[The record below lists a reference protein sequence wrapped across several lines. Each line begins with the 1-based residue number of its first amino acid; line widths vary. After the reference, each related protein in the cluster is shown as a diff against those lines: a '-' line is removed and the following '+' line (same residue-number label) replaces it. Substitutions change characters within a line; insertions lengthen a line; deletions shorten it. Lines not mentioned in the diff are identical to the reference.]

1 MVVVLKRRSI
11 HRYAHL
17 SLAPDNIK
25 TWNSYSAHRTHHR
38 LATEN
43 SRDLISVKSSRH
55 KEFERD
61 NGLFSSNAKSYES
74 AKLNSKLTLLA
85 LQRHFSSSGKGATQ
99 RQRCNTE
106 EAKTCENRLV
116 LAQLAHRASEQQRG
130 ISDPDANGATQK
142 RKPVKIT

>member
-1 MVVVLKRRSI
+1 VAVLKRRSI

-25 TWNSYSAHRTHHR
+25 TRNSYPAHGTHHR
-38 LATEN
+38 IATEN
-43 SRDLISVKSSRH
+43 SRDLISVKSSLH

-61 NGLFSSNAKSYES
+61 HGLFSSNVKSYES

-85 LQRHFSSSGKGATQ
+85 LQGHFSSRGKGATQ

-106 EAKTCENRLV
+106 EAQTCENHLV
-116 LAQLAHRASEQQRG
+116 LAQLPHQASEQHRG
-130 ISDPDANGATQK
+130 ISDPDAKVQHRRRANL
-142 RKPVKIT
+142 

>member
-11 HRYAHL
+11 HRCAHL

-25 TWNSYSAHRTHHR
+25 TWNSYSAQRTHHR

-55 KEFERD
+55 KKIERD
-61 NGLFSSNAKSYES
+61 NGLFSSNVKSYES

-85 LQRHFSSSGKGATQ
+85 LQRHFSPSGKGATQ
-99 RQRCNTE
+99 RQRCNIE
-106 EAKTCENRLV
+106 DAQTCGNNLV
-116 LAQLAHRASEQQRG
+116 LDHLLDQASEQHRG
-130 ISDPDANGATQK
+130 ISDPDAKVQHRSANLWK
-142 RKPVKIT
+142 